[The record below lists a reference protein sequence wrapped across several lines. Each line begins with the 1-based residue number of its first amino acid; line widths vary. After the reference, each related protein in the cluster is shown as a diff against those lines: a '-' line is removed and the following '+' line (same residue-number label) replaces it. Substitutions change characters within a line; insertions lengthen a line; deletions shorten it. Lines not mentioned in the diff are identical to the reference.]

1 MSIDSLERDNV
12 ILDIIKEKGPL
23 TTKEIVI
30 EAARKSH
37 SLDTQYINSL
47 LYGHFREAVIRERN
61 QYDIPTWRIKTG
73 SFEAAQGYETI
84 LFNELLKQRV
94 VMNDEIFMDYEMRN
108 PRGKRTYHLDIAIIK
123 NNKKLNI
130 EVDGFDHMRADAR
143 LSIQNQIRAKKNTI
157 SIDWM
162 DNEKSYVDF
171 RQIDSR
177 LVNQWCN
184 KNLQWCI
191 TYHEELLWPHDITRN
206 IFLIDN
212 GWQVMR
218 LWNMEVKN
226 DLARCIA
233 EIKDWISLQR
243 SR

>member
-1 MSIDSLERDNV
+1 MQDLAF
-12 ILDIIKEKGPL
+12 K
-23 TTKEIVI
+23 
-30 EAARKSH
+30 
-37 SLDTQYINSL
+37 
-47 LYGHFREAVIRERN
+47 
-61 QYDIPTWRIKTG
+61 
-73 SFEAAQGYETI
+73 
-84 LFNELLKQRV
+84 
-94 VMNDEIFMDYEMRN
+94 
-108 PRGKRTYHLDIAIIK
+108 
-123 NNKKLNI
+123 
-130 EVDGFDHMRADAR
+130 
-143 LSIQNQIRAKKNTI
+143 NQIRAKKSTI

-243 SR
+243 SL